1 MERFYEKLILS
12 MEDEGVKMHIS
23 ITFIYLRY
31 TVKII

>member
-1 MERFYEKLILS
+1 